1 MTGMLNTLLDINQ
14 IEVGAVKAELA
25 DFPVNELFDRLR
37 DELTYHAQAA
47 GLALRVMPC
56 ALFIRSD
63 PRLLEQMI
71 RNLLSNALKYT
82 QRGKVL
88 VGCRRRRGKLR
99 IEIWDTGIGIPDV
112 GAADDLRGIPSA
124 GQRRPPA
131 QPWPGAGTVDRQEP
145 GRTSRPSHPGA
156 LAAGKG
162 LGVLDRGPAVA
173 KRRGIDRLTIVRA
186 APPTHPTHMRAALG
200 NDPDHRGRPGSA
212 RDTSNCS

>member
-1 MTGMLNTLLDINQ
+1 MLNTLLDINQ
-14 IEVGAVKAELA
+14 IEVGAVKAEMA
-25 DFPVNELFDRLR
+25 DIPVNELFDRLR

-88 VGCRRRRGKLR
+88 VGCRRRGGKLR

-112 GAADDLRGIPSA
+112 GAAGDLRGIPSA

-131 QPWPGAGTVDRQEP
+131 QPRPGPGAVDRQEP
-145 GRTSRPSHPGA
+145 GRTAWPSRSGCA
-156 LAAGKG
+156 RCKERARCSRLRSRCRRAA
-162 LGVLDRGPAVA
+162 P
-173 KRRGIDRLTIVRA
+173 RRRLTIVRA
-186 APPTHPTHMRAALG
+186 TPST
-200 NDPDHRGRPGSA
+200 RPRRRRLA
-212 RDTSNCS
+212 RERS

>member
-14 IEVGAVKAELA
+14 IEVGAVKAETV

-88 VGCRRRRGKLR
+88 VGCRRRAGKLR

-112 GAADDLRGIPSA
+112 GAAGDLRRIPSI

-131 QPWPGAGTVDRQEP
+131 KPRPGPGAVDRQELR
-145 GRTSRPSHPGA
+145 RTAWPSRPGA
-156 LAAGKG
+156 LAARKG
-162 LGVLDRGPAVA
+162 LRVLD
-173 KRRGIDRLTIVRA
+173 
-186 APPTHPTHMRAALG
+186 
-200 NDPDHRGRPGSA
+200 
-212 RDTSNCS
+212 